1 MPSLGPLELGL
12 ILLIVILVFGAGKLP
27 ELGGAVGKT
36 LREFRQA
43 TRDLDEVKE
52 TVKESVSLEPNSRKE
67 VRVKAEPTEKKVAG

>member
-43 TRDLDEVKE
+43 TTDIDEIKT
-52 TVKESVSLEPNSRKE
+52 TVEDSVSLDPKKNA
-67 VRVKAEPTEKKVAG
+67 KAKPDSAEKKVAS

>member
-43 TRDLDEVKE
+43 TKDIDEVKE
-52 TVKESVSLEPNSRKE
+52 TVRESVSLEPNSKKE
-67 VRVKAEPTEKKVAG
+67 VKVRSESTEKKVAG